1 MRRALNR
8 LLREPLAHFMIAGF
22 ILFLLVEVFASDQN
36 LSNDPREIV
45 VDQTA
50 LTHHLLYQS
59 RASDATQ
66 AQATLEAL
74 HPDGREQLIADY
86 VTDEVLYREA
96 RALGLDEN
104 DEVIRRRLIQ
114 MLDFATQSSLE
125 NMTTTSQAELE
136 EYYSEHASDYKVDPS
151 ITFTHVFLDARK
163 HGREGAVLLAKQMQ
177 DRLNTNNVPF
187 DQAPRYGD
195 RFLFHRNYVDRTHAC
210 IATHFGADMA
220 GQVFRLSPS
229 ADRWRGPFVSPYGAH
244 VVLVTSILPSR
255 IPDLEEVADLVR
267 EDARR
272 VKLDDA
278 RRAVYE
284 KWTSGYTI
292 RCDLSDEGRDR

>member
-1 MRRALNR
+1 MMRRALNR

-50 LTHHLLYQS
+50 LTNHLLYQS

-114 MLDFATQSSLE
+114 MLDFATRSF
-125 NMTTTSQAELE
+125 MAGTTTISEVEVQ
-136 EYYSEHASDYKVDPS
+136 EYFSAHIDDYRIDPS
-151 ITFTHVFLDARK
+151 VTFTHVFLDARK
-163 HGREGAVLLAKQMQ
+163 HGADRAVLLAEKTL
-177 DRLNTNNVPF
+177 DRLNANRVPF
-187 DQAPRYGD
+187 ELASRHGD
-195 RFLFHRNYVDRTHAC
+195 RFHFHRNYVDRTPEYVQS
-210 IATHFGADMA
+210 HFGSHMA
-220 GQVFRLSPS
+220 AQVFDLSPS
-229 ADRWRGPFVSPYGAH
+229 TNRWRGPFVSPYGAH
-244 VVLVTSILPSR
+244 LVMVTRISPGR
-255 IPDLEEVADLVR
+255 IPELEEVANFVW

-272 VKLDDA
+272 AKLEDA
-278 RRAVYE
+278 RKAAYE
-284 KWTSGYTI
+284 KWISRY
-292 RCDLSDEGRDR
+292 RVRREL